1 MATCGGCSSPARRQ
15 GTGTWA
21 SCRFSTR
28 ATPAL
33 PLRFRCTS
41 RAQAIPSRKCNPS
54 LPPPP
59 LLPRPAAGGGGGG
72 GGKGDPMAA
81 APAILPGRIGGG
93 VESFYVVVGTGKYLE
108 SRDSVSTTQ
117 QTVYAI
123 YDNGTRATDGASR
136 ASATRVIT
144 GRSRLRAGTV
154 DKDGR
159 KVTVSAFQWGRPMA
173 GTQTARAGWSFDL
186 PVTGERVAQAA
197 LDLGAL
203 TVAINSKIPGSTATG
218 AASCANAMG
227 GGNQYVLS
235 IDNGAGTYVPS
246 PLGLLGPPV
255 LQASDGDARV
265 SPSDSTGQRI
275 RTVTLH
281 RFTQAQGGIDS
292 SAPPVTISETI
303 GRLSWRQVFNYLDL
317 KNASP

>member
-1 MATCGGCSSPARRQ
+1 MATCGGCSSPVRRQ

-54 LPPPP
+54 LP
-59 LLPRPAAGGGGGG
+59 RRSFCPARSWGGG
-72 GGKGDPMAA
+72 
-81 APAILPGRIGGG
+81 
-93 VESFYVVVGTGKYLE
+93 ESFYVVVGTGKYLE
-108 SRDSVSTTQ
+108 PRDSVSTTQ

-123 YDNGTRATDGASR
+123 YDDGTRTTDGASR
-136 ASATRVIT
+136 ASATSVIT
-144 GRSRLRAGTV
+144 GRSRLRA
-154 DKDGR
+154 
-159 KVTVSAFQWGRPMA
+159 VTVSAFQWGRPMA
-173 GTQTARAGWSFDL
+173 DTQAARAGWYFDL
-186 PVTGERVAQAA
+186 PVTGERVDQAA

-235 IDNGAGTYVPS
+235 IDNGAATYLPS
-246 PLGLLGPPV
+246 TLVLLGPPV

>member
-41 RAQAIPSRKCNPS
+41 RAQAIPSRKCSPS
-54 LPPPP
+54 LPR
-59 LLPRPAAGGGGGG
+59 RPFCPARSWGGWSRSTSWSVPENTWSRGTAFQRPS
-72 GGKGDPMAA
+72 KRCMPFMTMA
-81 APAILPGRIGGG
+81 PG
-93 VESFYVVVGTGKYLE
+93 
-108 SRDSVSTTQ
+108 
-117 QTVYAI
+117 
-123 YDNGTRATDGASR
+123 
-136 ASATRVIT
+136 
-144 GRSRLRAGTV
+144 LRAGTV

-173 GTQTARAGWSFDL
+173 DTQAARAGWYFDL
-186 PVTGERVAQAA
+186 PVTGERVDQAA

-246 PLGLLGPPV
+246 TLGLLGPPV

-281 RFTQAQGGIDS
+281 RFTQAQGGTDR
-292 SAPPVTISETI
+292 SATHIPISESI
-303 GRLSWRQVFNYLDL
+303 
-317 KNASP
+317 SPTPF

>member
-1 MATCGGCSSPARRQ
+1 MATCGGCRSPARRQ
-15 GTGTWA
+15 GTGTWV

-54 LPPPP
+54 LPRPP
-59 LLPRPAAGGGGGG
+59 LCPAPSGGGGRPSSSRAAILGG
-72 GGKGDPMAA
+72 GMV
-81 APAILPGRIGGG
+81 GG

-136 ASATRVIT
+136 ASATSVIT

-173 GTQTARAGWSFDL
+173 DTQAARAGWYFDL
-186 PVTGERVAQAA
+186 PVTGERVDQAA

-246 PLGLLGPPV
+246 TLGLLGPPV